1 MAGAGSVAMGL
12 ARRIALGSAGWELVA
27 ALVCHILALPLVGV
41 PFAILVVNAL
51 LPGVMTRATC
61 ELCAV
66 WLLWNF
72 GWLFYVSLIW
82 PFLLSSFGTQHTYAD
97 VLYDYT
103 VFLFFIPVP
112 VVLGS
117 GILKALSV
125 RVGWRWGWRQRAVLG
140 TALGTVA
147 LCMWAS
153 QYYVRPDGFVVTV
166 VLTLA
171 FYGYTAAT
179 YLPPAFDPCAP
190 APEVSG
196 SRYWPLMRNALY
208 DSILHLAISY
218 LNLSVTLDAAAEVAV
233 GGGGRGGQDKRGSGG
248 LLGEDV
254 LSEGRATMMGFHPHG
269 IIPVSGGLIS
279 LTGQWKRLF
288 GDLVPCMM
296 IDFMIHI
303 IPVWRDVVQWMGSRE
318 VSKEGVVLCSD
329 GAECLT
335 AAHLA
340 PPTPLPH

>member
-1 MAGAGSVAMGL
+1 VTTLVTKSTTPPRFGGAAAAPGVLEALQMGVGGGTAPAQHVPGAAGGPRTRARRSVDRAVGADRRGRADRFGHRVESADLKALLCVGMAGAGSVAMGL

-166 VLTLA
+166 LH
-171 FYGYTAAT
+171 T
-179 YLPPAFDPCAP
+179 Y
-190 APEVSG
+190 
-196 SRYWPLMRNALY
+196 
-208 DSILHLAISY
+208 ISAY
-218 LNLSVTLDAAAEVAV
+218 
-233 GGGGRGGQDKRGSGG
+233 
-248 LLGEDV
+248 
-254 LSEGRATMMGFHPHG
+254 
-269 IIPVSGGLIS
+269 
-279 LTGQWKRLF
+279 
-288 GDLVPCMM
+288 
-296 IDFMIHI
+296 IHI
-303 IPVWRDVVQWMGSRE
+303 CIYTHMHMYIYTYVHIYIYTYVHIYIYTYVHMYI
-318 VSKEGVVLCSD
+318 C
-329 GAECLT
+329 T
-335 AAHLA
+335 
-340 PPTPLPH
+340 